1 MPHRCRVVTVRT
13 VVHTPQNSAPST
25 LDLFVDGR

>member
-13 VVHTPQNSAPST
+13 VDHTPENGTPST
-25 LDLFVDGR
+25 LDLFEDG

>member
-13 VVHTPQNSAPST
+13 VDHTPETGTPST
-25 LDLFVDGR
+25 LDLFEDG

>member
-13 VVHTPQNSAPST
+13 VDHTPQNCAPGT
-25 LDLFVDGR
+25 LDLFEDG